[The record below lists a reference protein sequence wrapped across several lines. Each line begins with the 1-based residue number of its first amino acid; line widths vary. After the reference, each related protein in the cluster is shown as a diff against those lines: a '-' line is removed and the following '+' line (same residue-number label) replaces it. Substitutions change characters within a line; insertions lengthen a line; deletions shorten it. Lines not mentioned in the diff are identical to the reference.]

1 MLTVEATTEY
11 ILSRKHIDEIL
22 ILGRQMTF
30 DIGDEKRVL
39 GVDDGKSF
47 YVSDTNDLSTYS
59 LFRYRLAQFIDDLN
73 IEQQDLL
80 ELLSPEEQAES

>member
-1 MLTVEATTEY
+1 MKQRPNIYFLHQ
-11 ILSRKHIDEIL
+11 HIDEIL
-22 ILGRQMTF
+22 ILGRELTF
-30 DIGDEKRVL
+30 DTGDEKRVL

-59 LFRYRLAQFIDDLN
+59 LFRYRIAQFIDGLN